1 MFSLGRK
8 IQLSLRHNVRPFCS
22 QSQGSTSSSSSS
34 SFFSSFVGPTHG
46 ERIGDFEAF
55 LRAITSGV
63 VVVASTLGF
72 WYWSSLSS
80 SASNSLQSFSDF
92 ANQDQLQ
99 QKRQSKPSRFLFN
112 GILLFINH
120 LRCILHLYYIC
131 FLIIA
136 LDFPF

>member
-8 IQLSLRHNVRPFCS
+8 IQLSLRQNVRPFCS

-34 SFFSSFVGPTHG
+34 SSFSSFVGPTHG
-46 ERIGDFEAF
+46 DERIGDFEAF

-72 WYWSSLSS
+72 WYCSSLSS
-80 SASNSLQSFSDF
+80 SGANSLQSFSDF

-99 QKRQSKPSRFLFN
+99 QKRQNKPPRFLFN
-112 GILLFINH
+112 GILLFINDS
-120 LRCILHLYYIC
+120 RYCIFIT
-131 FLIIA
+131 FV
-136 LDFPF
+136 FSF